1 MVKKAL
7 ICLLFLA
14 DFLIGQEIPPIVNF
28 SSNEFNGGN
37 QTWMVS
43 QDQNDFML
51 FANNE
56 GLLEFNG
63 TKWALFPS
71 PNETILRSIKVIDD
85 KIYTGAYMDF
95 GYWERTPTNELNYFS
110 LSKYLNLKLVEDE
123 QFWNILSYENWIV
136 FQSLD
141 NIYIY
146 DILDEKVSIVTPKN
160 KIFKSY
166 SVGKSIYFQVLG
178 EGLYEIVRGKAKLV
192 LNDQIAVESKII
204 GLFEIDQ
211 SILLITQNE
220 GIFKLTDDKLELYN
234 DSLLNKI
241 GKNNIYSVC
250 KLSNDDL
257 VIGTISDG
265 LYILNFKGEIKLHVS
280 QNKGL
285 INNTILTIF
294 EDTKQNLWL
303 GLDNGIS
310 CINLNSSIKAYT
322 DLTGKLG
329 SVYATLSIGD
339 DLYVGTNQGLF
350 YKRINKNESQN
361 FELVDGTKGQVWSLY
376 EYQGTIFCGH
386 DSGTFTVE
394 KGVAT
399 KIFSLS
405 GTWKFERTPSQENL
419 VIQGNYFGLSIIE
432 KVNDTW
438 KYRGKLSNF
447 NLSSRYFEFSSEN
460 EIYVSHEYKGIFRL
474 KLNTEFSSVIN
485 TEKLNYPKRGKNS
498 SLVKF
503 NDKLFFANKSG
514 VFKLNKTTN
523 NFEIDK
529 YLSQVFENDQY
540 TSGKIIVN
548 NDENL
553 WLFSENFIHLFEAG
567 KLSNKLQKK
576 SIPIPQSIT
585 KPILGYENI
594 TKISESKFMIGTT
607 DGYYVLD
614 VENLKFQNHK
624 TLISEV
630 LVGETEGKLK
640 KYSINEKGKL
650 NYKENNISFY
660 FSIPE
665 YNKYVFSEF
674 QYKLDGFYENWS
686 SWSNKA
692 YATFEN
698 LPPGEY
704 TLKVKSKQGDIISN
718 EIATYYFEIANPW
731 YKTFL
736 AKVLYF
742 ILFLIIV
749 FYVHK
754 SYKAYYNRKERKL
767 IEENN
772 RLLEIVALENEK
784 QMMKI
789 KNEKLS
795 QEFQNKSKELAAS
808 TMSLMKKDQL
818 LSIIKEDLRNT
829 EINNSNNIK
838 SLISKISKN
847 IDNGDSW
854 EVFKE
859 AFDTADNDFLKK
871 LKTAHPNL
879 TPNDLRLCAYLRLN
893 LSSKE
898 IAPLLNISV
907 RSVEIKRY
915 RLRKK
920 MDLSHEEGL
929 VEYIL
934 SV

>member
-14 DFLIGQEIPPIVNF
+14 DFLIGQEIPPIINF
-28 SSNEFNGGN
+28 SSNEFKGGN
-37 QTWMVS
+37 QTWMMS
-43 QDQNDFML
+43 QDQNDYML

-56 GLLEFNG
+56 GLIEYNG
-63 TKWALFPS
+63 AKWTLYPS
-71 PNETILRSIKVIDD
+71 PNEAIIRSVKVIND
-85 KIYTGAYMDF
+85 KIYTGSYMDF
-95 GYWERTPTNELNYFS
+95 GYWERTSTNELKYFS
-110 LSKYLNLKLVEDE
+110 LSNNFKLKLVEDE
-123 QFWNILSYENWIV
+123 QFWNILSFENWIV

-146 DILDEKVSIVTPKN
+146 DSVDKKITTVKPNN

-166 SVGKSIYFQVLG
+166 LVGKSIYFQVLG
-178 EGLYEIVRGKAKLV
+178 EGLYEIVRGKAKLILKEKV
-192 LNDQIAVESKII
+192 TVESKII
-204 GLFEIDQ
+204 GLFEYNK
-211 SILLITQNE
+211 SIILITQNE
-220 GIFKLTDDKLELYN
+220 GVFKIVDNKLELLSN
-234 DSLLNKI
+234 TFLSKI

-250 KLSNDDL
+250 KLSNNDL

-265 LYILNFKGEIKLHVS
+265 LYILNLEGDVKLHVS

-285 INNTILTIF
+285 INNTVLAVF
-294 EDTKQNLWL
+294 QDAKQNLWL

-310 CINLNSSIKAYT
+310 CINLNSSIKAFA

-329 SVYATLSIGD
+329 SVYTTLNFENE
-339 DLYVGTNQGLF
+339 LYVGTNQGLF
-350 YKRINKNESQN
+350 YKKQNELDNYN

-386 DSGTFTVE
+386 DSGTFII
-394 KGVAT
+394 KNGKAT
-399 KIFSLS
+399 KIFSSS
-405 GTWKFERTPSQENL
+405 GTWKFEKIQSKNNL
-419 VIQGNYFGLSIIE
+419 IIQGNYFGLSILE
-432 KVNDTW
+432 NVNGEW
-438 KYRGKLSNF
+438 KYKSKVSNF
-447 NLSSRYFEFSSEN
+447 NLSSRYFEFSN
-460 EIYVSHEYKGIFRL
+460 NDEIYVSHEYKGVFRL
-474 KLNTEFSSVIN
+474 KLSNDLSTVIK
-485 TEKLNYPKRGKNS
+485 TEKLGHPERGKNS
-498 SLVKF
+498 SLAKF
-503 NDKLFFANKSG
+503 NNQLLFANKNG
-514 VFKLNKTTN
+514 VFKLNKN
-523 NFEIDK
+523 SNVFELDTI
-529 YLSQVFENDQY
+529 LSQVFENDQY

-548 NDENL
+548 NDESL

-594 TKISESKFMIGTT
+594 TKISESEFMIGTT
-607 DGYYVLD
+607 NGYFILN
-614 VENLKFQNHK
+614 VEDLKFENHK
-624 TLISEV
+624 ALISEV
-630 LVGETEGKLK
+630 LAGETEGKLK
-640 KYSINEKGKL
+640 KCSIKEKGYL

-674 QYKLDGFYENWS
+674 QYKLEGFYENWS
-686 SWSNKA
+686 PWSNNA

-704 TLKVKSKQGDIISN
+704 TLKIKSKQGDKISD
-718 EIATYYFEIANPW
+718 EISFYSFEIENPW
-731 YKTFL
+731 YTTFF
-736 AKVLYF
+736 AKLVY
-742 ILFLIIV
+742 FLIFIIIA

-795 QEFQNKSKELAAS
+795 QEFQNKTKELAAS

-829 EINNSNNIK
+829 EENNSKNIK
-838 SLISKISKN
+838 SLIKKISKD
-847 IDNGDSW
+847 IDKGDSW
-854 EVFKE
+854 EAFKE

-871 LKTAHPNL
+871 LKAAHPSL

-920 MDLSHEEGL
+920 MELSHEEGL
-929 VEYIL
+929 VDYIL